1 MNASKDFA
9 EEISKEISKKLS
21 KGQITAQK
29 ILEAAARCI
38 AKVGIEKTSVTNIAK
53 EAVLKR
59 SLIAYHFPKKAE
71 IFFKVISHIAEELME
86 KRTEMTTGT
95 SGRLKLERILLS
107 YSDYFYEKNHNF
119 NCFLHFQYLAS
130 IDGHYKKL
138 NDQITKNALDV
149 IKSAID
155 EVMSEEKIQASEKLV
170 LDFAEALYMRLIG
183 VIMRYYTTNHQFST
197 DDYQKRY
204 ITILR
209 EEIRFFIVHAREKD
223 VISSKI

>member
-1 MNASKDFA
+1 MNATSDFT
-9 EEISKEISKKLS
+9 KELSKKLS

-71 IFFKVISHIAEELME
+71 IFFKVIGHIAEELMI

-95 SGRLKLERILLS
+95 SGKLKLERVLLS

-130 IDGHYKKL
+130 IDGQYKKL

-149 IKSAID
+149 IKAAIQ
-155 EVMSEEKIQASEKLV
+155 EVLDEEKVQYQEKLV
-170 LDFAEALYMRLIG
+170 LDFAETLYMRLIG

-209 EEIRFFIVHAREKD
+209 EEIKFFVVHAREKD
-223 VISSKI
+223 AISPKV

>member
-1 MNASKDFA
+1 MSVTTDFKT
-9 EEISKEISKKLS
+9 ELSKKLS
-21 KGQITAQK
+21 KGQVTAQK

-71 IFFKVISHIAEELME
+71 IFFKVITHIAEELMV

-95 SGRLKLERILLS
+95 SGRLKLERVLLS

-138 NDQITKNALDV
+138 NDQITNNALEV
-149 IKSAID
+149 IKAAIE
-155 EVMSEEKIQASEKLV
+155 EVLAEEKVQFHEKLV
-170 LDFAEALYMRLIG
+170 LDFSEALYMRLIG
-183 VIMRYYTTNHQFST
+183 VIMRYYTTNHQYST

-209 EEIRFFIVHAREKD
+209 EEIKFFIVHAREKD
-223 VISSKI
+223 VISPKI

>member
-1 MNASKDFA
+1 MINNATA
-9 EEISKEISKKLS
+9 ELSKKLS
-21 KGQITAQK
+21 KGQQTAQK

-71 IFFKVISHIAEELME
+71 IFFKVITHIAEELMV
-86 KRTEMTTGT
+86 KRTEMTKDTTGK
-95 SGRLKLERILLS
+95 LKLERVLLS
-107 YSDYFYEKNHNF
+107 YSDYFYDKTHNF

-130 IDGHYKKL
+130 IDSHYKKL

-149 IKSAID
+149 IKLAIQ
-155 EVMSEEKIQASEKLV
+155 EVLNEEKVQYKENLV
-170 LDFAEALYMRLIG
+170 SDFAEALYMRLIG

-204 ITILR
+204 IHVLR
-209 EEIRFFIVHAREKD
+209 EEIKFFVVHAREID
-223 VISSKI
+223 AISSKV

>member
-1 MNASKDFA
+1 MSTTSDF
-9 EEISKEISKKLS
+9 SKEFSKKLS

-71 IFFKVISHIAEELME
+71 IFFKVITHIAEELMV

-95 SGRLKLERILLS
+95 SGKLKLERVLLS

-130 IDGHYKKL
+130 IDNHYKKL
-138 NDQITKNALDV
+138 NDQITKSALDV
-149 IKSAID
+149 IGAAIQ
-155 EVMSEEKIQASEKLV
+155 EVLTEEKVAYNEKLIM
-170 LDFAEALYMRLIG
+170 DFAEALYMRLIG

-209 EEIRFFIVHAREKD
+209 EEIKFFVVHAREQ
-223 VISSKI
+223 VREA